1 MEIVEARGFT
11 RLVHDYLNDD
21 EYREFQTYLAENP
34 RAGDIMPGCGGF
46 RKVRWSDKRRGK
58 GKRGGLRV
66 IYYFFEEDLQ
76 IWFMLI
82 YDKDEEVDLTTEQK
96 RMLLRAIEDEKR
108 ARNRLKR
115 RKH

>member
-1 MEIVEARGFT
+1 MEVIEARVFT
-11 RLVHDYLNDD
+11 RLLPDYLSDD

-34 RAGDIMPGCGGF
+34 KAGDVMPGCGGF

-66 IYYFFEEDLQ
+66 IYHFFEEDLQ
-76 IWFMLI
+76 LWLMLI
-82 YDKDEEVDLTTEQK
+82 YDKNEEETLSIEQK
-96 RMLLRAIEDEKR
+96 RMLLRALEEEKR
-108 ARNRLKR
+108 ARKELKR